1 MTKELSEKAKANL
14 QRNAQMRQKD
24 SMFIKLQAG
33 EKKTLQFDAEKMEP
47 KDNKSKDNKSKDNKD
62 NKVTL
67 KYVFDEQTL
76 LQLKSLFK
84 EIDGNQQSSYQKYG
98 I

>member
-1 MTKELSEKAKANL
+1 
-14 QRNAQMRQKD
+14 
-24 SMFIKLQAG
+24 
-33 EKKTLQFDAEKMEP
+33 METG
-47 KDNKSKDNKSKDNKD
+47 KGTSKDNKSKD

-84 EIDGNQQSSYQKYG
+84 EIDGNQQSYRSYQNIASECKLRFWQAYG
-98 I
+98 TNYNIQK